1 MKIRYFAL
9 ILAVSLFGACLGGCG
24 IMDPHMDADQLE
36 QYQVLDPNVIWEM
49 GATLLQEPN
58 SWHDDYY
65 CSIMDIPQNEYIGW
79 VQKHPVILVDTW
91 YEPRVL
97 VHKDK
102 GTDYELDTTSARLTL
117 RMDYYD
123 TKTNEQVM
131 TLGSYYRSRELVTI
145 EEEIAKQVAQQ
156 LTADPST
163 RIDDTQL
170 RKMYKDYAEDL
181 YAYEKG
187 VPGALHI
194 EFRLQEYPNL
204 IWVGS
209 IRRIENDYLI
219 EFNQVGDRHTGSYVV
234 CNDALRDLINGV
246 AETYGLIGWDEK
258 ALNGVDRFSYE
269 EHKQAYPENTPG
281 VKHDGF
287 VNTEEYGTYTEK
299 KALERAIN
307 EVTVEWDTSHVSYD
321 GEACV
326 WLVEFGM
333 SGVDGGTQ
341 SVYLGDNGI
350 TLMIVYGE

>member
-24 IMDPHMDADQLE
+24 FGPYMTTEQLE
-36 QYQVLDPNVIWEM
+36 QYQMFDPNVIWEK
-49 GATLLQEPN
+49 GNTVLQGFN
-58 SWHDDYY
+58 SWHDDFY
-65 CSIMDIPQNEYIGW
+65 CSIVDVPQSEYIGW
-79 VQKHPVILVDTW
+79 VQKHPVILNGTW

-102 GTDYELDTTSARLTL
+102 GTDYELDPSSARLTL
-117 RMDYYD
+117 RGDYYNAN
-123 TKTNEQVM
+123 TQEECM
-131 TLGSYYRSRELVTI
+131 LLGGYYRDRELAAI
-145 EEEIAKQVAQQ
+145 EEEIAKQVAEQ
-156 LTADPST
+156 LTADIST
-163 RIDDTQL
+163 RIDNSQI
-170 RKMYKDYAEDL
+170 REMYEGYAKDL
-181 YAYEKG
+181 YAYEKNAAG
-187 VPGALHI
+187 TLHI
-194 EFRLQEYPNL
+194 EFRLREYPSL
-204 IWVGS
+204 IWVGQ
-209 IRRIENDYLI
+209 IRQIDGDYLI
-219 EFNQVGDRHTGSYVV
+219 AFNRVGDMNTGSYVV
-234 CNDALRDLINGV
+234 CNDALRELIDGV
-246 AETYGLIGWDEK
+246 VERYGLIEWDEK

-287 VNTEEYGTYTEK
+287 VNTEAYGTYTEK

-321 GEACV
+321 LEAEV
-326 WLVEFGM
+326 WLVEFSM